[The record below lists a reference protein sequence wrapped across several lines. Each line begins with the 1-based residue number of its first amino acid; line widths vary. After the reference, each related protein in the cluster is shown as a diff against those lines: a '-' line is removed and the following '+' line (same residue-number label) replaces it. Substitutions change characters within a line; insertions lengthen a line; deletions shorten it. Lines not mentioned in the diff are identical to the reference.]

1 MLNHI
6 KNKGVITDHVEKNN
20 SEKSLKPADL
30 RRFSFAG
37 QKNENLW
44 KYFLTWNPYISVKS

>member
-20 SEKSLKPADL
+20 SEKSLNLLIYGVFHLQGEQMK
-30 RRFSFAG
+30 FF
-37 QKNENLW
+37 ENI
-44 KYFLTWNPYISVKS
+44 FCFT